1 MALMRSR
8 YAAFAV
14 GDTAYLWRT
23 LHTGHIDRG
32 RDKDEVLREMKL
44 TIHHHR
50 YRGLQILDS
59 QQSGDSA
66 SVLFLAKIFEAGA
79 DRSFIELSDF
89 LHDGEGWRY
98 LHGVAVPR
106 ARIDVPPDELTIALF
121 SSRAS

>member
-1 MALMRSR
+1 VALMRSR

>member
-1 MALMRSR
+1 MRSR

-23 LHTGHIDRG
+23 LHMGHIDRG
-32 RDKDEVLREMKL
+32 RDRDQVLRELKV

-59 QQSGDSA
+59 LQSGDSA
-66 SVLFLAKIFEAGA
+66 SVLFLAKIFEAGV
-79 DRSFIELSDF
+79 DRSFVELSDF

-98 LHGVAVPR
+98 LHGVAIPR
-106 ARIDVPPDELTIALF
+106 ARISVPPDELTIARF
-121 SSRAS
+121 SSLAS